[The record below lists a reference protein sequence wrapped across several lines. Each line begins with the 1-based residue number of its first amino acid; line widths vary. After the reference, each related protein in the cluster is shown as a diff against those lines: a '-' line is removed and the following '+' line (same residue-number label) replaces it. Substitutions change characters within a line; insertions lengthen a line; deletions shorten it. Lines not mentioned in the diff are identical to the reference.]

1 MGSRIFTPAEATRTL
16 PLVRRIV
23 QDILGIGRELRQL
36 WERDELSEREE
47 ERAAEI
53 AEQLEEH
60 FRELDQIGC
69 SFRSPDFSMGLV
81 DFPSIIDGVT
91 VLLCW
96 RDDEPTLGFYHEPHT
111 GYAGRKPIP
120 AELLGGR
127 AKEPAAVSE
136 GGPGAGLGA

>member
-23 QDILGIGRELRQL
+23 QDILGVGRELRLL
-36 WERDELSEREE
+36 WERDELTEREE

-81 DFPSIIDGVT
+81 DFPAIIDGAM

-96 RDDEPTLGFYHEPHT
+96 RDDEPAIGWYHEPNG
-111 GYAGRKPIP
+111 GYAARKPIP
-120 AELLGGR
+120 AELL
-127 AKEPAAVSE
+127 AAPQPAA
-136 GGPGAGLGA
+136 GPGVTA